1 MEGAGE
7 MTQVSDEIVKEVIG
21 KLKDNKDLSN
31 EQREILNHPLIVQNV
46 LNLIETNTILL
57 MLASTDPQIITI
69 IRLISII
76 FFEIGRQFGKAELVN
91 ETLAKMEG

>member
-1 MEGAGE
+1 

-21 KLKDNKDLSN
+21 KLKDNKDFLN
-31 EQREILNHPLIVQNV
+31 EQREILNNPLIVQNV

-57 MLASTDPQIITI
+57 MLASTDPQIIAI
-69 IRLISII
+69 IKLISII

-91 ETLAKMEG
+91 ETLAKMEEENR